1 MTMSTV
7 NLARLVP
14 LATECLLV
22 NGVARVRS
30 NAHGLLE
37 LVGNVFVQHLA
48 AVAQLLVV
56 VLVVCPCQA
65 SQLTEHGSRATW
77 ASLNGFVCAARC
89 ALNVHHLIA
98 AELVLGVVPVCRID
112 DIRILGRQRR
122 RGARR
127 CERLSD

>member
-1 MTMSTV
+1 MSTV

-14 LATECLLV
+14 LANECLLV

-56 VLVVCPCQA
+56 VLVAGPCQA
-65 SQLTEHGSRATW
+65 SL
-77 ASLNGFVCAARC
+77 
-89 ALNVHHLIA
+89 
-98 AELVLGVVPVCRID
+98 
-112 DIRILGRQRR
+112 
-122 RGARR
+122 
-127 CERLSD
+127 